1 MASEAPLV
9 RVRGLKMH
17 FPVYAGIFR
26 RQVGTVKAVDDVSF
40 DVREG
45 ETLGLVGESGCGKS
59 TAGRTI
65 LRLYEPT
72 AGEIELEGREIARLE
87 GGALRALR
95 PKMQMIFQ
103 DPQASLNPRM
113 TIGSIIA
120 EPLDEHARL
129 PRAER
134 RARVMELMD
143 AVGLNRRFAN
153 RYPHEFS
160 GGQRQRIGIA
170 RALALN
176 PRFIVC
182 DEPIAA
188 LDVSIQAQVVNLL
201 EDLQEK
207 FGLTYLFISHD
218 LSMVRHIA
226 TRVAVMYLGRIAEIA
241 PREALYREPLHP
253 YTQALISAVPS
264 PDPEVEAKRKRIIL
278 KGDVPSPINPPK
290 GCRFNTRC
298 PYVFDR
304 CRSEEPALRPM
315 ADGHVAACHLHELPA
330 AENPLL
336 QHSSPA
342 LAKA

>member
-1 MASEAPLV
+1 MSRAVSPDARPLLSV
-9 RVRGLKMH
+9 AGLKMY
-17 FPVYAGIFR
+17 FPIYQGVLR
-26 RQVGTVKAVDDVSF
+26 REVGQIKAVDDVSF
-40 DVREG
+40 DIAEG

-59 TAGRTI
+59 TTGRAI

-72 AGEIELEGREIARLE
+72 DGAVVLEGRDIARLE

-113 TIGSIIA
+113 TVGSIIA

-129 PRAER
+129 TKAER
-134 RARVMELMD
+134 RARVFELMD
-143 AVGLNRRFAN
+143 AVGLNRGFAN

-176 PRFIVC
+176 PKFIVC

-207 FGLTYLFISHD
+207 FRLTYLFISHD
-218 LSMVRHIA
+218 LSMVRHLA
-226 TRVAVMYLGRIAEIA
+226 TRVAVMYLGRLAEIA
-241 PREALYREPLHP
+241 PSDALYSRPLHP
-253 YTQALISAVPS
+253 YTEALISAVPS
-264 PDPEVEAKRKRIIL
+264 PDPEVEARRKRIIL
-278 KGDVPSPINPPK
+278 KGDVPSPANPPK
-290 GCRFNTRC
+290 GCVFNTRC
-298 PYVFDR
+298 PKVFDR
-304 CRSEEPALRPM
+304 CYVDVPALVERAP
-315 ADGHVAACHLHELPA
+315 GHRAACHLHDQPRA
-330 AENPLL
+330 VA
-336 QHSSPA
+336 
-342 LAKA
+342 